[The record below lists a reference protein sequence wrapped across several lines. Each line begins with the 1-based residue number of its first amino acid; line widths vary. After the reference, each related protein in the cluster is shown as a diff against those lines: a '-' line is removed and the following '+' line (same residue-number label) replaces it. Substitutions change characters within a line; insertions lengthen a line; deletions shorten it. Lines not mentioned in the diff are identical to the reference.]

1 MAKNLWLLM
10 ISTTRIMDKKQV
22 SLHNTIV
29 AIATA
34 QGISSI
40 SIIRISGEGALAIAV
55 KLSHLHDITP
65 RYAHLTT
72 LYTSDNEPIDK
83 AIMLY
88 FSAPNSFTGEE
99 IVEFQCHGGMIVS
112 QEILDTI
119 LSYGVRLA
127 EPGEFSK
134 RAFLNGKIDLTEAEA
149 ISKLIEAK
157 SVDAAK
163 ILARQLKGELK
174 DFIENSREGLLKS
187 LAYSEVMIDYAE
199 EDIPNDI
206 MQNILIQ
213 LDDLTLEIETIVDAS
228 HRRRGLI
235 DGFKVAIIGK
245 PNVGKS
251 SLLNALLNYDRAIVS
266 EIAGTTRDTIEE
278 EVRIG
283 THIIRLV
290 DTAGIRDSNDT
301 IEKIGIERSL
311 SSIEDADIII
321 ALFDYARSYDEE
333 DEKIISLLENQKGKH
348 IIVALNKFDL
358 INKFEIQKLNKFN
371 PLKVSAK
378 KSFVKLTQELAL
390 LLDNIGEGE
399 ELMLISTRQIEAVK
413 KAKNEI
419 VEAKKPL
426 LDGELEFFSY
436 HLQEAVKALSSISK
450 PYDSEEILD
459 KMFGE
464 FCLGK

>member
-1 MAKNLWLLM
+1 MNNSIA
-10 ISTTRIMDKKQV
+10 
-22 SLHNTIV
+22 
-29 AIATA
+29 AIATSNGVA
-34 QGISSI
+34 SI
-40 SIIRISGEGALAIAV
+40 SIIRVSGAGSFEIAQ
-55 KLSHLHDITP
+55 KISHLSTITP
-65 RYAHLTT
+65 RYAHLTS
-72 LYTSDNEPIDK
+72 LYNMNDELIDK
-83 AIMLY
+83 AILIY

-99 IVEFQCHGGMIVS
+99 IVEFQCHGGMIVA

-163 ILARQLKGELK
+163 ILAKQMKGELRLFV
-174 DFIENSREGLLKS
+174 DENREALLRS

-199 EDIPNDI
+199 EDIPDDI
-206 MQNILIQ
+206 MQSIVEQ
-213 LDDLTLEIETIVDAS
+213 LDALTLKIEQIVEAS
-228 HRRRGLI
+228 YRRRGLI
-235 DGFKVAIIGK
+235 EGFKVAIVGK

-251 SLLNALLNYDRAIVS
+251 SLLNAFLSYDRAIVS

-278 EVRIG
+278 QVRIG
-283 THIIRLV
+283 SHIIRLV
-290 DTAGIRDSNDT
+290 DTAGIRESEDT

-311 SSIEDADIII
+311 ASIADADVVI
-321 ALFDYARSYDEE
+321 ALFDASREYDKE
-333 DEKIISLLENQKGKH
+333 DEKIITLLENVEDTH
-348 IIVALNKFDL
+348 VIVALNKCDLTLAFDKSTL
-358 INKFEIQKLNKFN
+358 SAYEVIEM
-371 PLKVSAK
+371 SAK
-378 KSFVKLTQELAL
+378 KIFTPLTKQLESLF
-390 LLDNIGEGE
+390 DGIGKND

-413 KAKNEI
+413 ETKRAI
-419 VEAKKPL
+419 LEAKEPL
-426 LDGELEFFSY
+426 LQGELEFFSY
-436 HLQEAVKALSSISK
+436 HMQEAVKALSSISK

>member
-1 MAKNLWLLM
+1 M
-10 ISTTRIMDKKQV
+10 
-22 SLHNTIV
+22 HNSIA

-34 QGISSI
+34 HGVSSI
-40 SIIRISGEGALAIAV
+40 SIIRVSGEAALSIAH
-55 KLSHLHDITP
+55 KISHLEKITP
-65 RYAHLTT
+65 RYAHLTS
-72 LYTSDNEPIDK
+72 LYTTDDALIDQ
-83 AIMLY
+83 AIMIY

-99 IVEFQCHGGMIVS
+99 IVEFQCHGGMIVA

-163 ILARQLKGELK
+163 ILAKQMKGELK
-174 DFIENSREGLLKS
+174 TFVDESRDALLKS

-199 EDIPNDI
+199 EDIPDDI
-206 MQNILIQ
+206 MENIVRQ
-213 LDDLTLEIETIVDAS
+213 LDELTDIIEQIVEAS

-235 DGFKVAIIGK
+235 EGFKVAIIGK

-251 SLLNALLNYDRAIVS
+251 SLLNALLSYDRAIVS

-278 EVRIG
+278 QVRIG
-283 THIIRLV
+283 SHIIRLV
-290 DTAGIRDSNDT
+290 DTAGIRESEDT
-301 IEKIGIERSL
+301 IEKIGIERSI
-311 SSIEDADIII
+311 SSVEDADIII
-321 ALFDYARSYDEE
+321 PLFDGSRILDEE
-333 DEKIISLLENQKGKH
+333 DEKILSIINDLQDKH
-348 IIVALNKFDL
+348 CIVA
-358 INKFEIQKLNKFN
+358 INKSDLELKLDRNRLEMFD
-371 PLKVSAK
+371 PIYVSAK
-378 KSFVKLTQELAL
+378 KGFERLTVSIENL
-390 LLDNIGEGE
+390 LNGIGEGE
-399 ELMLISTRQIEAVK
+399 ELMLISARQIEAVNL
-413 KAKNEI
+413 AKNSI
-419 VEAKKPL
+419 FEAKTPL
-426 LDGELEFFSY
+426 IDGELEFFSY
-436 HLQEAVKALSSISK
+436 HLQEAVKAISSISK

>member
-1 MAKNLWLLM
+1 M
-10 ISTTRIMDKKQV
+10 
-22 SLHNTIV
+22 HNSIA

-34 QGISSI
+34 HGVSSI
-40 SIIRISGEGALAIAV
+40 SIIRVSGEAALSIAHKIS
-55 KLSHLHDITP
+55 KLENIIP
-65 RYAHLTT
+65 RHAHLTS
-72 LYTSDNEPIDK
+72 LYNANDDLIDH
-83 AIMLY
+83 AIMIY
-88 FSAPNSFTGEE
+88 FAGPHSFTGEE
-99 IVEFQCHGGMIVS
+99 IVEFQCHGGMIVA

-163 ILARQLKGELK
+163 ILAKQMKGELK
-174 DFIENSREGLLKS
+174 TFVDESREALLRS

-199 EDIPNDI
+199 EDIPDDI
-206 MQNILIQ
+206 MQSIVTQ
-213 LDDLTLEIETIVDAS
+213 LDTLTQKIEQIVDAS

-235 DGFKVAIIGK
+235 EGFKVAIIGK

-251 SLLNALLNYDRAIVS
+251 SLLNALLSYDRAIVS
-266 EIAGTTRDTIEE
+266 DIAGTTRDTIEE
-278 EVRIG
+278 QVRIG
-283 THIIRLV
+283 SHIIRLV
-290 DTAGIRDSNDT
+290 DTAGIRESEDT

-311 SSIEDADIII
+311 SSVEDADVII
-321 ALFDYARSYDEE
+321 ALFDYSRPFDSE
-333 DEKIISLLENQKGKH
+333 DEKIFSILEALEEKH
-348 IIVALNKFDL
+348 IIVALNKSDL
-358 INKFEIQKLNKFN
+358 EQKLVIEKSHNFDTIE
-371 PLKVSAK
+371 VSAK
-378 KSFVKLTQELAL
+378 KAFVKLTEKLEKL
-390 LLDNIGEGE
+390 FDSIGEGE
-399 ELMLISTRQIEAVK
+399 ELMLISARQIEAVTQTK
-413 KAKNEI
+413 QSIVDAKL
-419 VEAKKPL
+419 PL

-436 HLQEAVKALSSISK
+436 HLQEAVKSISSISK